1 MDQTIAAGP
10 ADITL
15 AGGLSP
21 YGTMGQGGN
30 VYEWMETEDDLAN
43 NSTHGGLFDLT
54 GEGIVD
60 DADLTQWLSDA
71 AAHNGFGQ
79 EYLAGDSDLDGSI
92 DAIDLNNLALKWRQ
106 NVALW
111 SGGDFTADGMVN
123 AAHLNSLALEWRQ
136 AIPMA
141 SSANA
146 PVPEPSAM
154 LLSVLGLVLVWR
166 RPRRS

>member
-60 DADLTQWLSDA
+60 DADLT
-71 AAHNGFGQ
+71 
-79 EYLAGDSDLDGSI
+79 
-92 DAIDLNNLALKWRQ
+92 
-106 NVALW
+106 
-111 SGGDFTADGMVN
+111 ADGMVN
-123 AAHLNSLALEWRQ
+123 AADLNSLALEWRQ